1 MSLRTLRGSIIEGDI
16 KRLVVDD
23 GRYTQGYKVVE
34 FYVWCNPNAS
44 TKDAYGSLA
53 LNSNFGAALQDASEN
68 SQIAWAG
75 NSVAGTG
82 GQEPP
87 FSIIDPNHVVVRDL
101 YLRTEVGSSGGTQ
114 AVNYMVVLEQITL
127 TPDQG
132 VLQLIKERSQDEL
145 R

>member
-1 MSLRTLRGSIIEGDI
+1 MSLRTLRGQVEEGAV

-23 GRYTQGYKVVE
+23 GLYTQGYKVVE

-53 LNSNFGAALQDASEN
+53 LNPNFGAALQDASQN

-87 FSIIDPNHVVVRDL
+87 FSIIDPNHVVIRDL
-101 YLRTEVGSSGGTQ
+101 YLRTEVGSSGGTDL
-114 AVNYMVVLEQITL
+114 VNYMVVLQQIKL